1 MFRTASPPRR
11 TPRGWAGCL
20 LFCLLMAWAVAPAAA
35 SQSEAFL
42 GAQGQGGASSS
53 APMEQD
59 EAFLGAQGQGRTQPG
74 APAPAKTPPARTPP
88 AAKAP
93 AGQAAAPPSN
103 NNTSPAMNLLDQGEF
118 AAAAGHFE
126 QAERLWRQ
134 SLQLRPGWS
143 VVERRLRELPQRR
156 AGFPYDISVNEA
168 RRQARLAF
176 VQGITEFN
184 AQRYDE
190 ALEQFHRFLAVF
202 PHDPEGLQYL
212 DLTRLQMDLV
222 SGGSVSVQSSPPAEV
237 FLDGQACG
245 WTPVFLEWVQ
255 AGPHRVEVAAHGG
268 GQFKDIMVSGR
279 STLEVSFTL
288 LGGGLAVNSQP
299 WAEVFLDGQHQ
310 GRTPLTL
317 ENLVLGPHRVGVS
330 RQGFQDQYQDV
341 ILMQDQT
348 QAVSFTLQPR

>member
-1 MFRTASPPRR
+1 MFHAASPQRSR
-11 TPRGWAGCL
+11 AGLVWGLLLCL
-20 LFCLLMAWAVAPAAA
+20 LLAWAAPAAA

-42 GAQGQGGASSS
+42 GAQGQGGASAA
-53 APMEQD
+53 APVEQD
-59 EAFLGAQGQGRTQPG
+59 EAFVGAQGQGRTLPG
-74 APAPAKTPPARTPP
+74 ATAPAKAPPAAPAPAPARP
-88 AAKAP
+88 ATGP
-93 AGQAAAPPSN
+93 GPN
-103 NNTSPAMNLLDQGEF
+103 NNASPAMNLLDRGEF
-118 AAAAGHFE
+118 AAAAGRFE
-126 QAERLWRQ
+126 EAERLWRQ
-134 SLQLRPGWS
+134 TLQLRPGWT
-143 VVERRLRELPQRR
+143 VVERRLAELPQRR
-156 AGFPYDISVNEA
+156 GSFPHDLSVNEA

-176 VQGITEFN
+176 VQGVTEFN
-184 AQRYDE
+184 AQRYDQ

-202 PHDPEGLQYL
+202 PSDPEGLQYL
-212 DLTRLQMDLV
+212 DLTILQMDLV
-222 SGGSVSVQSSPPAEV
+222 SGGSVSVQSNPQAEV

-268 GQFKDIMVSGR
+268 GQYKDIMVSGR

-288 LGGGLAVNSQP
+288 LGGGLTVNSQP
-299 WAEVFLDGQHQ
+299 WAEVFLDGAPQ

-330 RQGFQDQYQDV
+330 RQGFHDQYQDV